1 MKEGAPFK
9 SVNEGG
15 WGWKNPQ
22 RGKRTRRIN
31 WRLVAWL
38 GVVDVSLAAAFA
50 IYSSGGSGSTAGSF
64 VNCASIGKVTSASD
78 FPGDVFY
85 SRLGAPPADQPQ
97 LDLTEVTVARG
108 GDKLCV
114 DFTTTARPRA
124 GATLGVWLAMKTP
137 GGAEPSG
144 GFAGEDIRLEF
155 HPDGRRY
162 VTVRPTAYPDLD
174 NGVRRAEIGQA
185 GNRTSIVIARD
196 QLPSSTP
203 FDDFMWHA
211 ETISAQSQP
220 DQYHDTAPG
229 GETMA
234 TAVRY
239 PEGTLWVEPPPQPV
253 QSPQPPAALQPPAPQ
268 PAPPDPTLPQPDQIQ
283 PPVQS
288 ISPAPYIYS
297 SADVERILDAELVRR
312 HFRGWS
318 AACPSGGLSHDGDV
332 ITCDVSPPTQE
343 FVAEVPVTLLGGK
356 LRIPY

>member
-1 MKEGAPFK
+1 MKDGAPF
-9 SVNEGG
+9 SLNEGG

-50 IYSSGGSGSTAGSF
+50 IYHSGGSGTTAGSY

-78 FPGDVFY
+78 PRGDVFSY
-85 SRLGAPPADQPQ
+85 GVGAPPADQPQ
-97 LDLTEVTVARG
+97 LDLTKVTVARG

-114 DFTTTARPRA
+114 DFITTARPQA
-124 GATLGVWLAMKTP
+124 GATLGIWLAVKTP
-137 GGAEPSG
+137 DGAEPSG

-155 HPDGRRY
+155 PPDGRRY

-174 NGVRRAEIGQA
+174 DGVRRAEIGQA
-185 GNRTSIVIARD
+185 GSRTSIVIARD

-220 DQYHDTAPG
+220 EQYHDIAPR

-234 TAVRY
+234 AAVRY
-239 PEGTLWVEPPPQPV
+239 PEGALWVEPPPQAP
-253 QSPQPPAALQPPAPQ
+253 QPAQPPAAVQPPAPQ
-268 PAPPDPTLPQPDQIQ
+268 PAPPDTALPQPDQIQ
-283 PPVQS
+283 PRVLPT
-288 ISPAPYIYS
+288 IPAPYLYS
-297 SADVERILDAELVRR
+297 SAEVEQVLDAELVRR
-312 HFRGWS
+312 HFRGWFTT
-318 AACPSGGLSHDGDV
+318 CPPGGLSRDGDV
-332 ITCDVSPPTQE
+332 ITCDVSPPTQD
-343 FVAEVPVTLLGGK
+343 FAAEVPVTLLRGK